1 MPNLL
6 QKGLSWLDDQRHKH
20 MSLGV
25 VYARG
30 ADSVSLSATVGRTVF
45 EQADEL
51 GVIHRSESRDYL
63 IRAEDLVLAGVLT
76 TPRAGDRITETD
88 GALIHT
94 YEVNAPGGEPPWR
107 FSDPHRIALR
117 IHTKRIKTEAT
128 P

>member
-6 QKGLSWLDDQRHKH
+6 QKGLAWLDEQRHTH
-20 MSLGV
+20 MTVGV

-30 ADSVSLSATVGRTVF
+30 ADSVALQATLGRTHF

-51 GVIHRSESRDYL
+51 GVIHRSETRDYL
-63 IRAEDLVLAGVLT
+63 LRAADLVLAGALT

-107 FSDPHRIALR
+107 HSDPHRIALR
-117 IHTKRIKTEAT
+117 IHTKRISTEAT

>member
-6 QKGLSWLDDQRHKH
+6 QKGLSWLDEQRHKH
-20 MSLGV
+20 MSIGV
-25 VYARG
+25 VYMRG
-30 ADSVSLSATVGRTVF
+30 TDSVALNATVGRTVF

-51 GVIHRSESRDYL
+51 GVIDRTESRDFL
-63 IRAEDLVLAGVLT
+63 VRASDLVLAGALP
-76 TPRAGDRITETD
+76 TPKAGDRITETD
-88 GALIHT
+88 GALVHT

-107 FSDPHRIALR
+107 YSDPHRIALR